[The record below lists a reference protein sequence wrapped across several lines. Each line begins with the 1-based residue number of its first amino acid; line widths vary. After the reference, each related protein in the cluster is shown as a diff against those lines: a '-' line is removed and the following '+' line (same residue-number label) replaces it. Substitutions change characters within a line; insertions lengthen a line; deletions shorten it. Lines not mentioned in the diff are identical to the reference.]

1 MLGAIIG
8 DIVGSIY
15 EFDNINTKNFEF
27 FQENMGLTDD
37 SVMTLAV
44 ARALMDTL
52 ETGNESGF
60 KNLSRKISEEKLKFI
75 RDKFNTEDLNPK
87 TELEANAILRMVEI
101 GNKYPYMSY
110 GTRFRYWLED
120 PVPYNSFG
128 NGSAMRVSPV
138 AYVANNLEE
147 VKFLSNEVTK
157 VSHNHEEGIKGAEA
171 TAVAI
176 FMARNKCSKEEIKIE
191 MEKYYS
197 LDFNYEDLVRNY
209 DFDETCQGTV
219 PEAIYIFL
227 ESKDFED
234 AIRTAISIGGDSD
247 TLAAIVGSIAEAYYT
262 IPEEIANKALS
273 YMDSYE
279 RKIYDEF
286 EKLIIKE
293 ENK

>member
-15 EFDNINTKNFEF
+15 EFDNIKTKEFEF
-27 FQENMGLTDD
+27 FQENMELTDD

-44 ARALMDTL
+44 AKALMDTL
-52 ETGNESGF
+52 ETGNEEGF
-60 KNLSRKISEEKLKFI
+60 KNLSREISEEKLKLI
-75 RDKFNTEDLNPK
+75 QNKFGSEINPK
-87 TELEANAILRMVEI
+87 TELETNAILRMVEI
-101 GNKYPYMSY
+101 GNKYPHMSY
-110 GTRFRYWLED
+110 GTRFRYWLEE

-138 AYVANNLEE
+138 AYIGKNIEE
-147 VKFLSNEVTK
+147 VKFLSREVTK

-176 FMARNKCSKEEIKIE
+176 FMAKKGSGKEEIKSE

-197 LDFNYEDLVRNY
+197 LDFNYEDLVKNY
-209 DFDETCQGTV
+209 GFDETCQGTV

-227 ESKDFED
+227 ESEDFED

-262 IPEEIANKALS
+262 IPDAIREKALS
-273 YMDSYE
+273 YMDSFE

-286 EKLIIKE
+286 EKLINKE
-293 ENK
+293 ED

>member
-15 EFDNINTKNFEF
+15 EFDNIKTKEFEF
-27 FQENMGLTDD
+27 FQENMELTDD

-44 ARALMDTL
+44 AKALMDTL
-52 ETGNESGF
+52 KTGNERGF
-60 KNLSRKISEEKLKFI
+60 KNLSREISEEKLKLI
-75 RDKFNTEDLNPK
+75 QNKFGSEINPK

-101 GNKYPYMSY
+101 GNKYPHMSY
-110 GTRFRYWLED
+110 GTRFRYWLEE
-120 PVPYNSFG
+120 PIAYNSFG

-138 AYVANNLEE
+138 AYVAKNIEE
-147 VKFLSNEVTK
+147 VKFLSREVTK

-176 FMARNKCSKEEIKIE
+176 FMARNKCSKEEIKAE

-197 LDFNYEDLVRNY
+197 LDFNYEDLVRSY
-209 DFDETCQGTV
+209 GFDETCQGTV

-262 IPEEIANKALS
+262 IPDAIREKALS
-273 YMDSYE
+273 YMDSFE

-293 ENK
+293 ED

>member
-15 EFDNINTKNFEF
+15 EFDNIKTKEFEF
-27 FQENMGLTDD
+27 FQENMELTDD

-44 ARALMDTL
+44 AKALMDTL
-52 ETGNESGF
+52 EIGNETGF
-60 KNLSRKISEEKLKFI
+60 KNLSREISEEKLKLI
-75 RDKFNTEDLNPK
+75 QNKFGSEINPK

-110 GTRFRYWLED
+110 GTRFRYWLEE
-120 PVPYNSFG
+120 PIAYNSFG

-138 AYVANNLEE
+138 AYVAKNIEE
-147 VKFLSNEVTK
+147 VKFLSREVTK

-176 FMARNKCSKEEIKIE
+176 FMAKKGSSKEEIKSE

-197 LDFNYEDLVRNY
+197 LDFKYEDLVKNY
-209 DFDETCQGTV
+209 GFDETCQGTV

-247 TLAAIVGSIAEAYYT
+247 TLAAIVGSIAEAYYD
-262 IPEEIANKALS
+262 IPEELEKKALS
-273 YMDSYE
+273 YMDSFE

-286 EKLIIKE
+286 EKLISKE
-293 ENK
+293 ED

>member
-15 EFDNINTKNFEF
+15 EFDNIKTKEFEF
-27 FQENMGLTDD
+27 FQDNMELTDD

-44 ARALMDTL
+44 AKALMDTL
-52 ETGNESGF
+52 ETGNETGF
-60 KNLSRKISEEKLKFI
+60 KNLSREISEEKLKLI
-75 RDKFNTEDLNPK
+75 QNKFGSEINPK

-110 GTRFRYWLED
+110 GTRFRYWLE
-120 PVPYNSFG
+120 VPIAYNSFG

-138 AYVANNLEE
+138 AYVAKNIEE
-147 VKFLSNEVTK
+147 VKFLSREVTK
-157 VSHNHEEGIKGAEA
+157 ASHNHEEGIKGAEA

-176 FMARNKCSKEEIKIE
+176 FMARNKCSKEEIKAE

-197 LDFNYEDLVRNY
+197 LDFKYEDLVKNY
-209 DFDETCQGTV
+209 GFDETCQGTV

-262 IPEEIANKALS
+262 IPDALEKKALT
-273 YMDSYE
+273 YMDSFE

-286 EKLIIKE
+286 EKLISKE
-293 ENK
+293 ED

>member
-15 EFDNINTKNFEF
+15 EFDNIKTKEFEF

-44 ARALMDTL
+44 AKALMDTL
-52 ETGNESGF
+52 ETGNEEGF
-60 KNLSRKISEEKLKFI
+60 KNLSREISEEKLKLI
-75 RDKFNTEDLNPK
+75 QNKFGSEEINPK

-110 GTRFRYWLED
+110 GTRFRYWLEK
-120 PVPYNSFG
+120 PIAYNSFG

-138 AYVANNLEE
+138 AYVAKNIEE
-147 VKFLSNEVTK
+147 VKFLSREVTK

-176 FMARNKCSKEEIKIE
+176 FMAKKGSGKEEIKSE

-197 LDFNYEDLVRNY
+197 LDFNYEDLVKNY
-209 DFDETCQGTV
+209 GFDETCQGTV
-219 PEAIYIFL
+219 PEALYIFL
-227 ESKDFED
+227 ESEDFED

-262 IPEEIANKALS
+262 TPDAIREKALS
-273 YMDSYE
+273 YMDSFE

-286 EKLIIKE
+286 EKLINKE
-293 ENK
+293 ED

>member
-15 EFDNINTKNFEF
+15 EFDNIKTKEFEF

-44 ARALMDTL
+44 AKALMDTL
-52 ETGNESGF
+52 ETGNEEGF
-60 KNLSRKISEEKLKFI
+60 KNLSREISEEKLKLI
-75 RDKFNTEDLNPK
+75 QNKFGSEINPK

-110 GTRFRYWLED
+110 GTRFRYWLEE
-120 PVPYNSFG
+120 PIPYNSFG

-138 AYVANNLEE
+138 AYVAKNIEE
-147 VKFLSNEVTK
+147 VKFLSREVTK

-176 FMARNKCSKEEIKIE
+176 FMAKKGSSKEEIKAE
-191 MEKYYS
+191 MEKYYN
-197 LDFNYEDLVRNY
+197 LDFNYEDLVKNY
-209 DFDETCQGTV
+209 GFDETCQGTV

-262 IPEEIANKALS
+262 IPDVIREKALS
-273 YMDSYE
+273 YMDSFE

-293 ENK
+293 ED

>member
-15 EFDNINTKNFEF
+15 EFDNIKTKEFEF
-27 FQENMGLTDD
+27 FQENMELTDD

-44 ARALMDTL
+44 AKALMDTL
-52 ETGNESGF
+52 EIGNETGF
-60 KNLSRKISEEKLKFI
+60 KNLSREISEEKLKLI
-75 RDKFNTEDLNPK
+75 QNKFGSEINPK

-110 GTRFRYWLED
+110 GTRFRYWLEE
-120 PVPYNSFG
+120 PIAYNSFG

-138 AYVANNLEE
+138 AYVAKNIEE
-147 VKFLSNEVTK
+147 VKFLSREVTK

-176 FMARNKCSKEEIKIE
+176 FMAKKGSSKEEIKSE

-197 LDFNYEDLVRNY
+197 LDFKYEDLVKNY
-209 DFDETCQGTV
+209 GFDETCQGTV

-247 TLAAIVGSIAEAYYT
+247 TLAAIVGSIAEAYYD
-262 IPEEIANKALS
+262 IPEELEKKTLS
-273 YMDSYE
+273 YMDSFE

-286 EKLIIKE
+286 EKLISKE
-293 ENK
+293 EN

>member
-15 EFDNINTKNFEF
+15 EFDNIKTKEFEF
-27 FQENMGLTDD
+27 FQENMELTDD

-44 ARALMDTL
+44 AKALMDTL
-52 ETGNESGF
+52 ETGNEEGF
-60 KNLSRKISEEKLKFI
+60 KNLSREISEEKLKLI
-75 RDKFNTEDLNPK
+75 QNKFGSEINPK

-101 GNKYPYMSY
+101 GNKYPHMSY
-110 GTRFRYWLED
+110 GTRFRYWLEE

-138 AYVANNLEE
+138 AYIGKNIEE
-147 VKFLSNEVTK
+147 VKFLSREVTK

-176 FMARNKCSKEEIKIE
+176 FMAKKGSGKEEIKSE
-191 MEKYYS
+191 MKKYYS
-197 LDFNYEDLVRNY
+197 LDFNYEDLVKNY
-209 DFDETCQGTV
+209 GFDETCQGTV
-219 PEAIYIFL
+219 PEALYIFL
-227 ESKDFED
+227 ESEDFED

-262 IPEEIANKALS
+262 IPDAIREKALS
-273 YMDSYE
+273 YMDSFE

-286 EKLIIKE
+286 EKLINKE
-293 ENK
+293 ED

>member
-15 EFDNINTKNFEF
+15 EFDNIKTKEFEF
-27 FQENMGLTDD
+27 FQENMELTDD

-44 ARALMDTL
+44 AKALMDTL
-52 ETGNESGF
+52 EIGNETGF
-60 KNLSRKISEEKLKFI
+60 KNLSREISEEKLKLI
-75 RDKFNTEDLNPK
+75 QNKFGSEINPK

-110 GTRFRYWLED
+110 GTRFRYWLEE
-120 PVPYNSFG
+120 PIAYNSFG

-138 AYVANNLEE
+138 AYVAKNIEE
-147 VKFLSNEVTK
+147 VKFLSREVTK

-176 FMARNKCSKEEIKIE
+176 FMAKKGSSKEEIKAE
-191 MEKYYS
+191 MEKYYN
-197 LDFNYEDLVRNY
+197 LDFNYEDLVKNY
-209 DFDETCQGTV
+209 GFDETCQGTV

-247 TLAAIVGSIAEAYYT
+247 TLAAIVGSIAEAYYD
-262 IPEEIANKALS
+262 IPEELEKKALT
-273 YMDSYE
+273 YMDSFE

-286 EKLIIKE
+286 EKLISKE
-293 ENK
+293 EN

>member
-15 EFDNINTKNFEF
+15 EFDNIKTKEFEF
-27 FQENMGLTDD
+27 FQENMELTDD

-44 ARALMDTL
+44 AKALMDTL
-52 ETGNESGF
+52 KTGNERGF
-60 KNLSRKISEEKLKFI
+60 KNLSREISEEKLKLI
-75 RDKFNTEDLNPK
+75 QNKFGSEINPK

-101 GNKYPYMSY
+101 GNKYPHMSY
-110 GTRFRYWLED
+110 GTRFRYWLEE
-120 PVPYNSFG
+120 PIAYNSFG

-138 AYVANNLEE
+138 AYIGKNIEE
-147 VKFLSNEVTK
+147 VKFLSREVTK

-176 FMARNKCSKEEIKIE
+176 FMARNKCSKEEIKAE

-197 LDFNYEDLVRNY
+197 LDFNYEDLVRSY
-209 DFDETCQGTV
+209 GFDETCQGTV

-262 IPEEIANKALS
+262 IPDAIREKALS
-273 YMDSYE
+273 YMDSFE

-286 EKLIIKE
+286 EKLINKE
-293 ENK
+293 ED

>member
-15 EFDNINTKNFEF
+15 EFDNIKTKEFEF
-27 FQENMGLTDD
+27 FQENMELTDD

-44 ARALMDTL
+44 AKALMDTL
-52 ETGNESGF
+52 ETGNEEGF
-60 KNLSRKISEEKLKFI
+60 KNLSREISEEKLKLI
-75 RDKFNTEDLNPK
+75 QNKFGSEINPK

-101 GNKYPYMSY
+101 GNKYPHMSY
-110 GTRFRYWLED
+110 GTRFRYWLEE

-138 AYVANNLEE
+138 AYIGKNIEE
-147 VKFLSNEVTK
+147 VKFLSREVTK

-171 TAVAI
+171 TAVVI
-176 FMARNKCSKEEIKIE
+176 FMAKKGSGKEEIKSE

-197 LDFNYEDLVRNY
+197 LDFNYEDLVKNY
-209 DFDETCQGTV
+209 GFDETCQGTV
-219 PEAIYIFL
+219 PEALYIFL
-227 ESKDFED
+227 ESEDFED

-262 IPEEIANKALS
+262 IPDAIREKALS
-273 YMDSYE
+273 YMDSFE

-286 EKLIIKE
+286 EKLINKE
-293 ENK
+293 ED

>member
-15 EFDNINTKNFEF
+15 EFDNIKTKEFEF

-44 ARALMDTL
+44 AKALMDTL
-52 ETGNESGF
+52 ETGSERGF
-60 KNLSRKISEEKLKFI
+60 KNLSREISEEKLKLI
-75 RDKFNTEDLNPK
+75 QNKFGSEINPK
-87 TELEANAILRMVEI
+87 TELEANVILRMVEI

-110 GTRFRYWLED
+110 GTRFRYWLEE
-120 PVPYNSFG
+120 PIAYNSFG

-138 AYVANNLEE
+138 AYVAKNLEE
-147 VKFLSNEVTK
+147 VKFLSREVTK

-176 FMARNKCSKEEIKIE
+176 FMARNKCSKEEIKTE

-197 LDFNYEDLVRNY
+197 LDFKYEDLVKNY
-209 DFDETCQGTV
+209 GFDETCQGTV

-247 TLAAIVGSIAEAYYT
+247 TLAAIVGSIAEAYYD
-262 IPEEIANKALS
+262 IPEELEKKALS
-273 YMDSYE
+273 YMDSFE

-286 EKLIIKE
+286 EKLISKE
-293 ENK
+293 ED

>member
-15 EFDNINTKNFEF
+15 EFDNIKTKEFEF

-37 SVMTLAV
+37 SVMTLGV
-44 ARALMDTL
+44 AKALMDTL
-52 ETGNESGF
+52 ETGSERGF
-60 KNLSRKISEEKLKFI
+60 KNLSREISEEKLKLI
-75 RDKFNTEDLNPK
+75 QNKFGSEINPK
-87 TELEANAILRMVEI
+87 TELEANVILRMVEI

-110 GTRFRYWLED
+110 GTRFRYWLEE
-120 PVPYNSFG
+120 PIAYNSFG

-138 AYVANNLEE
+138 AYVAKNLEE
-147 VKFLSNEVTK
+147 VKFLSREVTK

-176 FMARNKCSKEEIKIE
+176 FMARNKCSKEEIKTE

-197 LDFNYEDLVRNY
+197 LDFKYEDLVKNY
-209 DFDETCQGTV
+209 GFDETCQGTV

-247 TLAAIVGSIAEAYYT
+247 TLAAIVGSIAEAYYD
-262 IPEEIANKALS
+262 IPEELEKKALS
-273 YMDSYE
+273 YMDSFE
-279 RKIYDEF
+279 RKIYNEF
-286 EKLIIKE
+286 EKLISKE
-293 ENK
+293 ED